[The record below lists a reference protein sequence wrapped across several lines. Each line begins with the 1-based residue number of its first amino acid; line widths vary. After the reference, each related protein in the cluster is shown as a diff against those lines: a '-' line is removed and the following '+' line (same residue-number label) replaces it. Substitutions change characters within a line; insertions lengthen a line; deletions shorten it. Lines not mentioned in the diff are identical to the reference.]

1 MLSRLKK
8 SIDPNLLRLLRYV
21 KPFKWLLIGSA
32 LFMILSG
39 AMSALIATL
48 LGKLMEVG
56 FYDKETWVIWTAPA
70 ALIVVTIFYGFF
82 GFMSSYLLAKVTQG
96 ALIQLRTELFRNM
109 TKWPDF
115 AYQNLTSAQI
125 AARFV
130 NEAGAS
136 LTYAGRS
143 CILIIKDGISVVCLL
158 FILFYYNWQLTL
170 ITFVVSPL
178 IAWVLRIIKKNVKS
192 LASKNQK
199 TIAVLLNAV
208 QDAYKANRLIKIYH
222 NYQQEAE
229 KFGLIN
235 KTIRNQ
241 QLQMVKFSSLGTPA
255 TQMISIMAVA
265 LVVGV
270 ALWESQMGWITIGDF
285 ITFLTALLLLMDPLR
300 HMAGLNAT
308 FAKMSVAAQ
317 SVFSSID
324 QPLEEDNGT
333 IQLENATGQI
343 LFENVSLKYPQSEK
357 FSVRDF
363 NLTVNPGEHIAFV
376 GESGSGKSSIINM
389 IPRFW
394 LPTLGR
400 ILIDGHDYKDITL
413 TSLRNN
419 IAIVTQDVFLFDD
432 TIRANIAYGMPEKT
446 EEEINAAVKA
456 AALESFIESLPNG
469 LDTQVGEAGDKLSGG
484 QKQRISIARAIL
496 KNAPILIL
504 DEATSALDSESERHI
519 QTALDRL
526 MEGRTCF
533 TVAHR
538 LSTIENSNRIIV
550 MESSKIIEIGTHKE
564 LIEKEGKY
572 AKLVKLQSISG
583 HSTSTSTSKNTRG

>member
-1 MLSRLKK
+1 MFSRLKN
-8 SIDPNLLRLLRYV
+8 SIDPNLLRLLQYV
-21 KPFKWLLIGSA
+21 KPFKCLLIGA
-32 LFMILSG
+32 AVFMGLSG

-48 LGKLMEVG
+48 LGKLMEAG
-56 FYDKETWVIWTAPA
+56 FYDKETWVILAAPG
-70 ALIVVTIFYGFF
+70 ALIVVTIFYGIF

-96 ALIQLRTELFRNM
+96 ALIKLRTELFRNM
-109 TKWPDF
+109 TRWPDY
-115 AYQNLTSAQI
+115 AYQNVTSSQI
-125 AARFV
+125 ATRFI
-130 NEAGAS
+130 NQAGAALS
-136 LTYAGRS
+136 QAGQS
-143 CILIIKDGISVVCLL
+143 CILIIKDGLSIVCLL
-158 FILFYYNWQLTL
+158 FVLFYYNWQLTL
-170 ITFVVSPL
+170 ITFIVAPL

-199 TIAVLLNAV
+199 TLAVLLNAV

-222 NYQQEAE
+222 NYQKETE

-241 QLQMVKFSSLGTPA
+241 QLRMLKFKSLGTPA
-255 TQMISIMAVA
+255 TQVISLMAVA

-270 ALWESQMGWITIGDF
+270 ALWESQMGWITISDF

-300 HMAGLNAT
+300 HMASLNST
-308 FAKMSVAAQ
+308 FAKMSVAAE
-317 SVFSSID
+317 SIFSSID

-333 IQLENATGQI
+333 IALENATGRI
-343 LFENVSLKYPQSEK
+343 SFENVSLKYPKSET
-357 FSVRDF
+357 FAVSDF
-363 NLTVNPGEHIAFV
+363 NMTVNPGEHIALV

-394 LPTLGR
+394 CPTQGR
-400 ILIDGHDYKDITL
+400 ILFEGLDYKDITL

-419 IAIVTQDVFLFDD
+419 IAIVTQDVFLFND
-432 TIRANIAYGMPEKT
+432 TIRANIAYGMPWATDEQ
-446 EEEINAAVKA
+446 INNAVKA
-456 AALESFIESLPNG
+456 AALESFIEALPHG

-496 KNAPILIL
+496 KDAPILIL

-538 LSTIENSNRIIV
+538 LSTIENADRIIV
-550 MESSKIIEIGTHKE
+550 MENSKVIETGTHKE
-564 LIEKEGKY
+564 LIEKGGKY
-572 AKLVKLQSISG
+572 ANLVKLQSV
-583 HSTSTSTSKNTRG
+583 STH

>member
-1 MLSRLKK
+1 MLTRLKQ
-8 SIDPNLLRLLRYV
+8 SIDPNLIRLLQYV
-21 KPFKWLLIGSA
+21 KPFKGWLIGSTV
-32 LFMILSG
+32 FMALSG
-39 AMSALIATL
+39 GMSALIASL

-56 FYDKETWVIWTAPA
+56 FYEKETWAIMAAPA
-70 ALIVVTIFYGFF
+70 ALIVVSIFYGLF

-109 TKWPDF
+109 TKWPDC

-130 NEAGAS
+130 NEAGAALS
-136 LTYAGRS
+136 QAGQA
-143 CILIIKDGISVVCLL
+143 CILIIKDGLSIVCLL
-158 FILFYYNWQLTL
+158 FVLFYYNWQLTL
-170 ITFVVSPL
+170 ITFVVAPL
-178 IAWVLRIIKKNVKS
+178 IAWVLKTIKKNVKS
-192 LASKNQK
+192 MAGKNQK
-199 TIAVLLNAV
+199 TIAVLLGSI

-235 KTIRNQ
+235 KTLRNQ
-241 QLQMVKFSSLGTPA
+241 QLRMLKFKALGMPA
-255 TQMISIMAVA
+255 TQMISLMAVA
-265 LVVGV
+265 IVVGF

-300 HMAGLNAT
+300 HMADLNST

-324 QPLEEDNGT
+324 QALEENRGA
-333 IQLENATGQI
+333 INLEKATGQI
-343 LFENVSLKYPQSEK
+343 SFENVSLKYPNSEK
-357 FSVRDF
+357 FAVSDF
-363 NLTVNPGEHIAFV
+363 NLTVNPGEHIALV

-394 LPTLGR
+394 LPTQGQ

-432 TIRANIAYGMPEKT
+432 TIRANIAYGMPEAT
-446 EEEINAAVKA
+446 DEQINKAVKA
-456 AALESFIESLPNG
+456 AALESFIDSLPNG
-469 LDTQVGEAGDKLSGG
+469 FDTQVGEAGDKLSGG
-484 QKQRISIARAIL
+484 QKQRISIARALL

-519 QTALDRL
+519 QNALNRL

-538 LSTIENSNRIIV
+538 LSTIENSDRIVV
-550 MESSKIIEIGTHKE
+550 MENSKIIEVGTHKE
-564 LIEKEGKY
+564 LIKKDGKY
-572 AKLVKLQSISG
+572 ANLVKLQSV
-583 HSTSTSTSKNTRG
+583 ST

>member
-1 MLSRLKK
+1 MFPRLKK
-8 SIDPNLLRLLRYV
+8 SIDPNLLRLLQYV
-21 KPFKWLLIGSA
+21 KPFKRLLIGA
-32 LFMILSG
+32 GVFMGLSG
-39 AMSALIATL
+39 AMSALIASL

-56 FYDKETWVIWTAPA
+56 FYDKEAWVILAVPA
-70 ALIVVTIFYGFF
+70 ALIVISIFYGVF

-96 ALIQLRTELFRNM
+96 ALVKLRTELFRNM
-109 TKWPDF
+109 TKWPDY

-125 AARFV
+125 VSRFV
-130 NEAGAS
+130 NEAGAALS
-136 LTYAGRS
+136 QAGQS
-143 CILIIKDGISVVCLL
+143 CVLIIKDGLSIVCLL

-170 ITFVVSPL
+170 ITFVVAPL
-178 IAWVLRIIKKNVKS
+178 IGWVLRVIKKNVKS
-192 LASKNQK
+192 LAGKNQK
-199 TIAVLLNAV
+199 TTAVLLGAV

-241 QLQMVKFSSLGTPA
+241 QLRMLKFKALGTPA
-255 TQMISIMAVA
+255 TQMISLMAVA
-265 LVVGV
+265 LVVGI
-270 ALWESQMGWITIGDF
+270 ALWESQMGWITMGDF

-300 HMAGLNAT
+300 HMADLNST
-308 FAKMSVAAQ
+308 FARMSVAAQ

-324 QPLEEDNGT
+324 HPLEEDKGTYVLEKANGHIT
-333 IQLENATGQI
+333 
-343 LFENVSLKYPQSEK
+343 FEHVSLQYPNSQKLSVSD
-357 FSVRDF
+357 FSLKVK
-363 NLTVNPGEHIAFV
+363 PGERIALV

-394 LPTLGR
+394 LPTEGR

-413 TSLRNN
+413 TSLRDN
-419 IAIVTQDVFLFDD
+419 ISMVTQDVFLFDD
-432 TIRANIAYGMPEKT
+432 TIRANIAYGMPEAT

-456 AALESFIESLPNG
+456 AALEPFIESLPNG
-469 LDTQVGEAGDKLSGG
+469 LETHVGEAGDKLSGG

-519 QTALDRL
+519 QDALDRL
-526 MEGRTCF
+526 MEGRTSF

-538 LSTIENSNRIIV
+538 LSTIENSDRIIV

-564 LIEKEGKY
+564 LIEKGGKY
-572 AKLVKLQSISG
+572 AKLVKLQSV
-583 HSTSTSTSKNTRG
+583 STQ